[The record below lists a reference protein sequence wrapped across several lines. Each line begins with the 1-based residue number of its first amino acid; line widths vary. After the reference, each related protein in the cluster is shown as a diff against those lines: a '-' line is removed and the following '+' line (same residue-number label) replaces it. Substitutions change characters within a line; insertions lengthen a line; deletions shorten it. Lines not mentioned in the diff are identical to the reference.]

1 MDLKKVSSELEEK
14 LSDLFVEL
22 RSGISEREDSRSF
35 GAMIEKRITDNWKS
49 ICSKLGYA
57 ALDRPGRRTIFDF
70 AFQEGASL
78 VGIDVKTKDLDSA
91 RYSDGGICAI
101 GNLLKFLA
109 NDNGVFLIAE
119 IGHNQSSERNDQ
131 RDIEYLRVTPF
142 ILLPQNAYRIE
153 NLGTG
158 QVRLNYTINQ
168 IWDEIVWDRDIVRF
182 YDLFVDL
189 AIQHYRRVSRD
200 AMRRIAAL
208 EEFRKNDYKHF
219 TFA

>member
-49 ICSKLGYA
+49 ICSK
-57 ALDRPGRRTIFDF
+57 
-70 AFQEGASL
+70 
-78 VGIDVKTKDLDSA
+78 V
-91 RYSDGGICAI
+91 
-101 GNLLKFLA
+101 
-109 NDNGVFLIAE
+109 
-119 IGHNQSSERNDQ
+119 
-131 RDIEYLRVTPF
+131 
-142 ILLPQNAYRIE
+142 
-153 NLGTG
+153 
-158 QVRLNYTINQ
+158 
-168 IWDEIVWDRDIVRF
+168 VWDRDIVRF